1 MSIGLRRGTPPAEAL
16 RASIS
21 TAAIPKLLR
30 SLYPRL
36 SLRRNQPQLPNP
48 RRRLPRNPRRRLPP
62 GTRAG
67 GYPPEPT
74 PEATPGTHAG
84 SYPRNPRRKLP
95 PGTHAGSYPRNP
107 RRKLPPGTHAGS
119 YPPEPTPEATPRNP
133 RRKLPPGTHAG
144 RRKLPPGTH
153 AGSYP
158 PEPTPEATPR
168 NPRRKLPPEPTRES
182 SENTTRSSDL
192 DATGDS
198 AIHLGDITD
207 LESTRYPTYTING
220 DDDADTA
227 ASADH

>member
-62 GTRAG
+62 GTHAG

-84 SYPRNPRRKLP
+84 SYP
-95 PGTHAGSYPRNP
+95 GTHAGSY
-107 RRKLPPGTHAGS
+107 PPGTHAGS

-144 RRKLPPGTH
+144 
-153 AGSYP
+153 SY
-158 PEPTPEATPR
+158 
-168 NPRRKLPPEPTRES
+168 PPEPTRES

>member
-62 GTRAG
+62 GTHAG

-74 PEATPGTHAG
+74 PEATPRNPRRKLPPEPTPEAT
-84 SYPRNPRRKLP
+84 PRNPRRKLP

-119 YPPEPTPEATPRNP
+119 Y
-133 RRKLPPGTHAG
+133 
-144 RRKLPPGTH
+144 
-153 AGSYP
+153 
-158 PEPTPEATPR
+158 
-168 NPRRKLPPEPTRES
+168 PPEPTRES